1 MTTSRWEM
9 SSAESPGYPY
19 TTLST
24 GISIFGKISMGVVYT
39 ARVPR
44 IRISKDITTKVYGLR
59 SAKRTIHIQDCC
71 LPGTA
76 GAGACRHKHKTRH
89 MRYPR
94 FQIPLDFRRV
104 KFGVRGRF

>member
-1 MTTSRWEM
+1 MTTSRWEI

-59 SAKRTIHIQDCC
+59 SAKRTIHIQECC
-71 LPGTA
+71 LPRPA
-76 GAGACRHKHKTRH
+76 RADVYRHKHNSHHLRCQ
-89 MRYPR
+89 R
-94 FQIPLDFRRV
+94 FQMPPDFRRV
-104 KFGVRGRF
+104 KFGFDW

>member
-39 ARVPR
+39 ASVPR

-59 SAKRTIHIQDCC
+59 RAKRTIHIQDFC
-71 LPGTA
+71 LPGPARA
-76 GAGACRHKHKTRH
+76 GLCRHKHKTH
-89 MRYPR
+89 HSQYQR
-94 FQIPLDFRRV
+94 FQISPDFRHGKIGFRW
-104 KFGVRGRF
+104 